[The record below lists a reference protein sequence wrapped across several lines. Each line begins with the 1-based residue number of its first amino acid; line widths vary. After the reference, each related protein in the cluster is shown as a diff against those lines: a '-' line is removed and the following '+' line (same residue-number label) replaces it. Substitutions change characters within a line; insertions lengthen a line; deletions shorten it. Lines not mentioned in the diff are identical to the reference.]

1 MFFFCID
8 KKELQESQVVE
19 RTTTSQ
25 DKATS
30 TRELK
35 WKGKRRLRIIRI
47 LNSIRL
53 KCFKFKLS

>member
-8 KKELQESQVVE
+8 KKEKEKLGKQ
-19 RTTTSQ
+19 RTSTFQ

-30 TRELK
+30 PRELK

-47 LNSIRL
+47 LYSIRNVSR
-53 KCFKFKLS
+53 LS

>member
-8 KKELQESQVVE
+8 KKEVQESQVVE
-19 RTTTSQ
+19 RTTTFQ

-47 LNSIRL
+47 LNSKRL
-53 KCFKFKLS
+53 KHFEVKL